1 MDVEEEEQQILEC
14 LLSSED
20 IGEESDE
27 SLDVE
32 INELLRGW
40 TIKKWGV
47 GNFNL
52 FTTSSF
58 MQFCLVRNW
67 R

>member
-1 MDVEEEEQQILEC
+1 MEGRDEMDVEEEEQQILEC

-32 INELLRGW
+32 INELLRG
-40 TIKKWGV
+40 
-47 GNFNL
+47 
-52 FTTSSF
+52 
-58 MQFCLVRNW
+58 
-67 R
+67 